1 MQRRP
6 KERYGAFFLKV
17 CQTNPLAKQNL
28 AEIDILAKRYGL
40 DPVGLFYPECENP
53 FLRLA
58 MMRKIAEFGIE
69 YEAEAMEQAQR
80 EHESKQNH

>member
-1 MQRRP
+1 
-6 KERYGAFFLKV
+6 
-17 CQTNPLAKQNL
+17 
-28 AEIDILAKRYGL
+28 
-40 DPVGLFYPECENP
+40 
-53 FLRLA
+53 